1 MKKTVKTI
9 ISLSLIALSLF
20 SSACGA
26 AQSGSS
32 MPDVPSI
39 SADYI
44 YLASEDVYMDI
55 FKGSVDQFLVPLI
68 SGSPLS
74 GEDIRVELNTNIRL
88 EVGFGSYLGLPNQTE
103 MPFYVY
109 QCYRGKDW
117 KTYAQMQA
125 AYQEMLNGL
134 TLDDAGKAEKAAD
147 ALKASQNEFL
157 TDYLELRQQG
167 RLPVLYRYMLSVR
180 LLTNGQPLQ
189 TETLSEITLY
199 VRGKK
204 LTFPLGSIHSETG
217 TAWPVEENPALISE
231 RGLAMSTDVP
241 PSADGLFSLSDGFN
255 IGLLKAAQDFEI
267 TELRL
272 FNDDRQL
279 LKVQAVVFN
288 TAQENENGGI
298 AVNENGEDIVPEV
311 LADFLWD
318 RQEPIS
324 LSAGQRVYFNFTFRD
339 AALANRLS
347 GYTQLYLEVCYR
359 TADGKTHSIL
369 QWYPLRIETINCDP
383 YEIYLAHELGV
394 DIMSYY
400 TDFFYPLNET
410 TGIIQF

>member
-1 MKKTVKTI
+1 MKKTLKTI
-9 ISLSLIALSLF
+9 ISLFGIALILF
-20 SSACGA
+20 LSACGA
-26 AQSGSS
+26 AQIGSS
-32 MPDVPSI
+32 MNVPSI

-44 YLASEDVYMDI
+44 YLASEGVYMDI
-55 FKGSVDQFLVPLI
+55 FKGTSGHFLVPLI

-74 GEDIRVELNTNIRL
+74 EEDIRVELNTDIRM
-88 EVGFGSYLGLPNQTE
+88 EIGFDRFGLPDQVE

-117 KTYAQMQA
+117 ESYAQMQA
-125 AYQEMLNGL
+125 SYQEMLNGL
-134 TLDDAGKAEKAAD
+134 SFEDTGKAEEAAD
-147 ALKASQNEFL
+147 ALEASQNEFL
-157 TDYLELRQQG
+157 PDYLELREQG

-180 LLTNGQPLQ
+180 LLTDGQPLQ

-199 VRGKK
+199 VHGKK
-204 LTFPLGSIHSETG
+204 LTFPLGRIHMDAE
-217 TAWPVEENPALISE
+217 TAWPGEENPALISE
-231 RGLAMSTDVP
+231 RGLASSMCIQ
-241 PSADGLFSLSDGFN
+241 PSADGLFSLSDGFD
-255 IGLLKAAQDFEI
+255 ICLLKAAQDLEI
-267 TELRL
+267 TGLRL

-279 LKVQAVVFN
+279 VKVQAVVFN

-298 AVNENGEDIVPEV
+298 AVNENGEDIVPEI

-347 GYTQLYLEVCYR
+347 GYTQLHLEVCYR
-359 TADGKTHSIL
+359 TTDGKTRSIL
-369 QWYPLRIETINCDP
+369 QWYPLRIETVSCDP
-383 YEIYLAHELGV
+383 HEIYLAHELGV

-400 TDFFYPLNET
+400 NDFFYPLNET